1 MGGGKSKIREKEEE
15 ERKKKE
21 EEERKKK
28 EEEEKR
34 KKKAQLNKIE
44 SVKLQCK
51 KCRDDMNKYI
61 KRIEQAAEKKKLKAK
76 ELVKNKESERAKIY
90 LRQCKLYKIEI
101 QNAENQK
108 NKIEDQIMQ
117 IDSNTNLIECQKILS
132 NGNQILKE
140 LQSKNNIEKWE
151 KIKDDMDDLKA
162 EQDEINDFLKNN
174 NINEDEYNEDILKE
188 MENMEKELNLPN
200 ANTGK
205 IIIDNK
211 EEKDEKEEKKISV

>member
-61 KRIEQAAEKKKLKAK
+61 KRMEQAAEKKKIK
-76 ELVKNKESERAKIY
+76 
-90 LRQCKLYKIEI
+90 
-101 QNAENQK
+101 
-108 NKIEDQIMQ
+108 
-117 IDSNTNLIECQKILS
+117 
-132 NGNQILKE
+132 
-140 LQSKNNIEKWE
+140 SKRIS
-151 KIKDDMDDLKA
+151 
-162 EQDEINDFLKNN
+162 
-174 NINEDEYNEDILKE
+174 
-188 MENMEKELNLPN
+188 
-200 ANTGK
+200 
-205 IIIDNK
+205 
-211 EEKDEKEEKKISV
+211 KK